1 MLHQSILV
9 AHKFGL
15 YETSSEGIWAL
26 LCTCGAIYH
35 TSTSACCRS
44 GKYNFWI
51 RCSPRFQTLSRIIQR
66 IKKNIKITSYT
77 FHLFW
82 HHNLEVK
89 TFTTFTLFR
98 ACTICSHSLCR
109 AVVFRSTCDPVDP
122 GPKHLMAFGIDGFG
136 NHPEMCWKLTSISP
150 FCKFSTWQMLWKK
163 TLSRD
168 ASCDVP
174 KSGAAMK
181 STWSECSFWRRLP
194 SLFITFS
201 SIKWNTMSP
210 MSPNMHQIGCSS
222 KFLLTPELRECSISK
237 ITDQYSIPATNRYTY
252 IYI

>member
-66 IKKNIKITSYT
+66 IKKTIKITSYT

-136 NHPEMCWKLTSISP
+136 NHPEMFWKLTSISP
-150 FCKFSTWQMLWKK
+150 FCKFSTWLTRKKNIVQRCILW
-163 TLSRD
+163 
-168 ASCDVP
+168 CP
-174 KSGAAMK
+174 KV
-181 STWSECSFWRRLP
+181 W
-194 SLFITFS
+194 
-201 SIKWNTMSP
+201 
-210 MSPNMHQIGCSS
+210 GCH
-222 KFLLTPELRECSISK
+222 
-237 ITDQYSIPATNRYTY
+237 
-252 IYI
+252 